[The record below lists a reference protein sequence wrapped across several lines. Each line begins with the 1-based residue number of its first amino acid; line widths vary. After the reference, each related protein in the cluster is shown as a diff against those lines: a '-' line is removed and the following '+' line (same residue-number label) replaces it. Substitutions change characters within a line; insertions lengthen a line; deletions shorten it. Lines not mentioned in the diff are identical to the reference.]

1 MSIYLRQTYTPT
13 LQTPAIS
20 QPLRG
25 SCMAGYNLSCLTAF
39 CHATHLLSVE
49 LQSYNEFGKQ
59 PNHCVDFWLIM
70 GKCLDW
76 QIAVAF
82 GKQSSST
89 RKKTISKKTILRCD
103 IPHIFVYMSRI
114 EKCADL
120 NVECSEMNSSV
131 SDNGQMDQT
140 SSFRMKQLC
149 FWHIL
154 CNHIVAAV
162 GTRRVASESLR
173 MRHVPTVN
181 QYI

>member
-25 SCMAGYNLSCLTAF
+25 SCMAGYNFSCLTAF

-89 RKKTISKKTILRCD
+89 RKKTLSQKKRSYGVIFYSFSSIS
-103 IPHIFVYMSRI
+103 SRMV
-114 EKCADL
+114 KVCG
-120 NVECSEMNSSV
+120 SERGVFGNEHFGV
-131 SDNGQMDQT
+131 
-140 SSFRMKQLC
+140 R
-149 FWHIL
+149 
-154 CNHIVAAV
+154 
-162 GTRRVASESLR
+162 
-173 MRHVPTVN
+173 
-181 QYI
+181 

>member
-1 MSIYLRQTYTPT
+1 MDVDLPT
-13 LQTPAIS
+13 ADLFLAPMNTAIS

-82 GKQSSST
+82 GNSRHRQEK
-89 RKKTISKKTILRCD
+89 RPYPPKKTILRCD
-103 IPHIFVYMSRI
+103 IPLIFVYI
-114 EKCADL
+114 K
-120 NVECSEMNSSV
+120 
-131 SDNGQMDQT
+131 
-140 SSFRMKQLC
+140 
-149 FWHIL
+149 
-154 CNHIVAAV
+154 
-162 GTRRVASESLR
+162 
-173 MRHVPTVN
+173 
-181 QYI
+181 